1 MDTISIKTFIAV
13 TDAGSFSKAAEHLLL
28 TQPAISKRIASLEQE
43 LECRLFD
50 RIGRK
55 ILLTEAGKELYPRA
69 QRILREMD
77 DSRRAII
84 NLAGKVSGQLA
95 LATSHHIGLHRLPP
109 VLRYFN
115 KTYPDVELDLR
126 FLDSETACRSVA
138 QGELELA
145 IITLPT
151 LAEQKLLLTQIWKD
165 PLSVVIG
172 IDHPL
177 AENKGAISPALLAQ
191 YPAILPGRQTF
202 TREIIEAEFYKHGV
216 SLSVTLSTN
225 YLETIKMLVT
235 VGMGWSVLPASMI
248 AGDELIS
255 LPVADINPQRF
266 LGIVRHGERTLSNA
280 ARALIDC
287 MELESKEAVS

>member
-1 MDTISIKTFIAV
+1 MDAISIKTFIAV
-13 TDAGSFSKAAEHLLL
+13 TESGSFSKAAELLFL

-55 ILLTEAGKELYPRA
+55 ILLTEAGKALYPRA
-69 QRILREMD
+69 RRILREMD
-77 DSRRAII
+77 DSRRAIL
-84 NLAGKVSGQLA
+84 NLAGNVSGQLA

-126 FLDSETACRSVA
+126 FLDSETACRSVV

-151 LAEQKLLLTQIWKD
+151 IAEQKLLLTQIWKD

-172 IDHPL
+172 MDHPL
-177 AENKGAISPALLAQ
+177 AGNKGAIPPALLAR
-191 YPAILPGRQTF
+191 YPAILPGPQTF
-202 TREIIEAEFYKHGV
+202 TREIIESEFNKHGV
-216 SLSVTLSTN
+216 SLSVRLSTN

-235 VGMGWSVLPASMI
+235 VGMGWSILPASMI
-248 AGDELIS
+248 ADGELIS
-255 LPVADINPQRF
+255 LPVADMQPQRF

-280 ARALIDC
+280 ARALIDF
-287 MELESKEAVS
+287 MESDAADAVS